1 MGTAVAADEEPE
13 DTSKQAFNSVK
24 KKMNKMHIECIEAM
38 KRIGRASANEI
49 AAAVTDNFTK
59 RTTYRRR
66 VQELPEIGR
75 AKVVGTKVCDISNS
89 KVKAYEL
96 V

>member
-1 MGTAVAADEEPE
+1 MSTMIDEDSE
-13 DTSKQAFNSVK
+13 DTSKQAFNSVRGRI
-24 KKMNKMHIECIEAM
+24 NKMHLECIEAM
-38 KRIGRASANEI
+38 KKLGRATANEI

-66 VQELPEIGR
+66 VQELPGLGR
-75 AKVVGTKVCDISNS
+75 ATIVGTKVCDTSNA

-96 V
+96 VES